1 MKGGKEWG
9 LKTSIFTNLNEIGG
23 LGGSNSR
30 KNAEFTYRMQA
41 FKAEKSQIVTFTGCG
56 DGF

>member
-23 LGGSNSR
+23 LDGSNSW
-30 KNAEFTYRMQA
+30 KNAAFTYKTYA
-41 FKAEKSQIVTFTGCG
+41 F
-56 DGF
+56 